1 MTAVTL
7 RQCEHGGNLC
17 ARPWPMPPGAEPQ
30 RLAAIVSIDIVGYSS
45 LSERNAAEAVARV
58 ARLRDRATA
67 VAAEHQGRIFNTAG
81 DGVML
86 EFPTATAALS
96 AAMTLSADVED
107 VQLRFGVHLGEVS
120 SAENGDLL
128 GHGVNV
134 AARLQ
139 SEATPG
145 AILASQIV
153 RDSAEPALAARLV
166 ARGKIRFSKMRETM
180 RVFAFDPAGAV
191 SAPRAPTAPVLA
203 VLAFDAPARD
213 RATRT
218 LADGVSEEIL
228 YTVSRVPGLKV
239 IGATSSF
246 AFRGRDKPRA
256 AKALNATH
264 VLDGSVRRM
273 DDRVRV
279 AAHLSEADSGVVLWS
294 ERYDRD
300 LADAFALQEEIA
312 AEVAKALA
320 MALGEARRVRAPKLT
335 AALSDTYFEAR
346 ELMRTGAIA
355 CIQAAAGALDRVVRE
370 APDFARAWAALAAA
384 KLEVLRLARADRARL
399 AEDAREAAER
409 ALGADPSMG
418 EAYAVLAA
426 LEGEFFGR
434 WREREA
440 LIEQALAA
448 EPNNPHLLFR
458 HGQFLVS
465 VGRVEDGYAQQAR
478 AFELDPLD
486 PMLAAFHGYNVW
498 SKRCKNEGRAI
509 LDEAAQRYP
518 DNVFVWFMRLNSAAL
533 DGDFAT
539 AAALRAEGPRL
550 MPNLVE
556 SAAYKAGERMQDL
569 MMAPSPE
576 AFMKLGEDFAA
587 MAEAEPA
594 AALDLAV
601 ALSVLGFTGPAL
613 AIFQDALDNVD
624 AWRTGALETTR
635 PHIGYET
642 ALLFIDQTAALRMSP
657 DFARLCARLGLA
669 RYWRETGAWP
679 DCAAQ
684 TPYDFRSACQ

>member
-1 MTAVTL
+1 
-7 RQCEHGGNLC
+7 
-17 ARPWPMPPGAEPQ
+17 MPPGADSQ
-30 RLAAIVSIDIVGYSS
+30 RLAAIVAIDIVGYSS
-45 LSERNAAEAVARV
+45 LSERDAAEAVARV

-96 AAMTLSADVED
+96 AAMALCADEQET
-107 VQLRFGVHLGEVS
+107 QLRFGVHLGEVTG
-120 SAENGDLL
+120 AENGDLL

-153 RDSAEPALAARLV
+153 RDSAEPELAARLT
-166 ARGKIRFSKMRETM
+166 ARGRIRFSKMRETM
-180 RVFAFDPAGAV
+180 RVFAFDPGGGAV

-203 VLAFDAPARD
+203 VLAFDTPARD

-218 LADGVSEEIL
+218 LADGVSEEII
-228 YTVSRVPGLKV
+228 YTVSRAPGLKV

-264 VLDGSVRRM
+264 VLDGSVRRV
-273 DDRVRV
+273 DDQVRV
-279 AAHLSEADSGVVLWS
+279 AAHLSEAESGVVIWS

-300 LADAFALQEEIA
+300 LAEAFALQEEIA
-312 AEVAKALA
+312 GEVAKALA

-355 CIQAAAGALDRVVRE
+355 CIQAAAAALDRVVRE

-384 KLEVLRLARADRARL
+384 KLEVLRLARVDRARL
-399 AEDAREAAER
+399 VEDAREAAER

-440 LIEQALAA
+440 LIEKALAA

-486 PMLAAFHGYNVW
+486 PMLAAFHGYNIW
-498 SKRCKNEGRAI
+498 SKRSKSEGRAI
-509 LDEAAQRYP
+509 LDEAAKRYP
-518 DNVFVWFMRLNSAAL
+518 DNVFVWFMRLNCAAL

-539 AAALRAEGPRL
+539 AAALRADGPRL

-556 SAAYKAGERMQDL
+556 SASYQAGERMQQL

-594 AALDLAV
+594 AALDLAT

-613 AIFQDALDNVD
+613 AIFQEALDNVD
-624 AWRTGALETTR
+624 AWRAGALETTR

-642 ALLFIDQTAALRMSP
+642 ALLFIDQTAPLRMSP

-669 RYWRETGAWP
+669 RYWRETEAWP
-679 DCAAQ
+679 DCATQ
-684 TPYDFRSACQ
+684 TPYDFKAGCAG

>member
-1 MTAVTL
+1 M
-7 RQCEHGGNLC
+7 
-17 ARPWPMPPGAEPQ
+17 AEAP
-30 RLAAIVSIDIVGYSS
+30 RKLAAIVSVDIAGFSA
-45 LSERNAAEAVARV
+45 LAERDQAEALAHVARV
-58 ARLRDRATA
+58 RATA
-67 VAAEHQGRIFNTAG
+67 MDLAARHGGRIFNTAG

-86 EFPTATAALS
+86 EFASVTNALNAAIALCE
-96 AAMTLSADVED
+96 AETKAK
-107 VQLRFGVHLGEVS
+107 LRFGVHLGEVTE
-120 SAENGDLL
+120 AANGDLL
-128 GHGVNV
+128 GHGVNI

-139 SEATPG
+139 AEAAPG
-145 AILASQIV
+145 AILVSEIV
-153 RDSAEPALAARLV
+153 RDNAAPELAARLQ
-166 ARGKIRFSKMRETM
+166 ARGKIKLAKMRALVS
-180 RVFAFDPAGAV
+180 VFALDPSGAAV
-191 SAPRAPTAPVLA
+191 KAHVGAPTLA
-203 VLAFDAPARD
+203 VLPFDTPARD

-228 YTVSRVPGLKV
+228 YSVSRVPGVKV

-264 VLDGSVRRM
+264 LLDGSVRRM
-273 DDRVRV
+273 DDRVRI
-279 AAHLSEADSGVVLWS
+279 AAHLTEAETGVVLWS

-312 AEVAKALA
+312 GEVVKALSVT
-320 MALGEARRVRAPKLT
+320 LGEAKRVRAPKLT

-355 CIQAAAGALDRVVRE
+355 CIQAAAAALERVVRE
-370 APDFARAWAALAAA
+370 APDFARAWAALASA
-384 KLEVLRLARADRARL
+384 KLEVLRLSRADRAGL
-399 AEDAREAAER
+399 VDDAREAAER

-440 LIEQALAA
+440 LIEKALSV

-458 HGQFLVS
+458 HGQFLIAT
-465 VGRVEDGYAQQAR
+465 GRVAAGFAEQAR

-486 PMLAAFHGYNVW
+486 PMLAAFHGYNLW
-498 SKRCKNEGRAI
+498 SQGQKGDGRAI
-509 LDEAAQRYP
+509 LEDAAQRYG
-518 DNVFVWFMRLNSAAL
+518 DNVFVWFMRLNTAAL

-539 AAALRAEGPRL
+539 AQALRADAARL
-550 MPNLVE
+550 LPTLVD
-556 SAAYKAGERMQDL
+556 SASYKAGERMQQL

-576 AFMKLGEDFAA
+576 AFMQLGQDFSA

-594 AALDLAV
+594 SALDLAV

-613 AIFQDALDNVD
+613 EIFGDALDNPD
-624 AWRTGALETTR
+624 AWRAGALETTR

-642 ALLFIDQTAALRMSP
+642 ALLFINETRMLRNDP
-657 DFARLCARLGLA
+657 AFAKLCVRLGLA
-669 RYWRETGAWP
+669 RYWRETERWP
-679 DCAAQ
+679 DCAGETA
-684 TPYDFRSACQ
+684 YDFRAACEG